1 MRPDRDDYLRRV
13 LALYCGLP
21 HTAARRP
28 FPPDCRLAKQLFDRG
43 ISLET
48 IETAFLLASARRMYR
63 DPQDPPLT
71 PIRSLAYFLPVID
84 EVLLQPP
91 EPGYVS
97 YFRLKVD
104 LNVQIST
111 DLSER

>member
-1 MRPDRDDYLRRV
+1 MRPDRDDYLRRL

-28 FPPDCRLAKQLFDRG
+28 FPPDRRLAEQLFDRG

-48 IETAFLLASARRMYR
+48 IDSAFLLASARRMYR

-84 EVLLQPP
+84 EVLRQPP
-91 EPGYVS
+91 DPGYLS
-97 YFRLKVD
+97 YLRFKVD
-104 LNVQIST
+104 PNVQNSPNSS
-111 DLSER
+111 DR